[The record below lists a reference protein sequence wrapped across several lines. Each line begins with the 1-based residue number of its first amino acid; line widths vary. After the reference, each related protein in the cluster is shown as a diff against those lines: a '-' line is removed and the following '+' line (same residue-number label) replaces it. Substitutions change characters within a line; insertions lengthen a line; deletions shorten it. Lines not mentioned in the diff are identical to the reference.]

1 MVVTS
6 GFLMLAG
13 TLATLSYLYLV
24 AIFLAG
30 RWARDTLLPHKREED
45 AGESA
50 AAAYEQLPQL
60 PPQQQRAATSNEIF
74 AIKERNRQGRERHRD
89 PAGGKISGEL
99 ATDNSSESERMRRDI
114 AKSLQ

>member
-24 AIFLAG
+24 TIFLAG
-30 RWARDTLLPHKREED
+30 RWARGTLLLHKREED
-45 AGESA
+45 AGEEA

-60 PPQQQRAATSNEIF
+60 PPQQQRAATSDGIF
-74 AIKERNRQGRERHRD
+74 AIKERDRQDRERHRV
-89 PAGGKISGEL
+89 PAGGKIPGEL
-99 ATDNSSESERMRRDI
+99 AMDNSSESERMRRDI